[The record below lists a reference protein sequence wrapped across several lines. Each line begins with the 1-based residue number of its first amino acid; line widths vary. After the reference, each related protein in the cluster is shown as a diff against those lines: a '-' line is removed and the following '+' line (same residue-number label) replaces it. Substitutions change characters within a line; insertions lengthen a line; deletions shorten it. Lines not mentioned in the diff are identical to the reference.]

1 MIILV
6 VGIIFFLD
14 EDELQF
20 KEFVL
25 YKLNVVVNDF
35 WVEIF
40 EFVDKIEVLYEDEG
54 FWSWQFVVLVVF
66 KVFYY
71 LGVFEEFLNYV
82 FGVGDFFNVNDN
94 FEYVEIII
102 VKCIDYYIK

>member
-1 MIILV
+1 M
-6 VGIIFFLD
+6 
-14 EDELQF
+14 
-20 KEFVL
+20 
-25 YKLNVVVNDF
+25 
-35 WVEIF
+35 
-40 EFVDKIEVLYEDEG
+40 
-54 FWSWQFVVLVVF
+54 VF

-102 VKCIDYYIK
+102 GNYFLFGKVLFCRFFFFLVYVVFVF